1 MFLGRPQDRTNTE
14 TEMVYDRPF
23 GSAHFQT
30 DIAAM
35 TDSDWI
41 ATQVNDMNKTAETVV
56 LSVIGHLG
64 VPPAHQNR
72 ELTQVVLRAV
82 LEVLAKP
89 PHELIGP

>member
-1 MFLGRPQDRTNTE
+1 MFPRRKKDATRTKTGAAD
-14 TEMVYDRPF
+14 DRPF
-23 GSAHFQT
+23 GSAHFQA

-35 TDSDWI
+35 TDCDWI
-41 ATQVNDMNKTAETVV
+41 ATQVNDMNKDTETKV

-64 VPPAHQNR
+64 VSVAHQNR
-72 ELTQVVLRAV
+72 ELTQEVLRAV